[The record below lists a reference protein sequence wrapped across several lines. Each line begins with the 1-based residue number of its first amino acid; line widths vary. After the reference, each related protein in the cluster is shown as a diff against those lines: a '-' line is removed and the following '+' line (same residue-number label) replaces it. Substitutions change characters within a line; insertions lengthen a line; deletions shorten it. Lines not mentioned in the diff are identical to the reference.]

1 MTLCRIVSRFLFFVF
16 CLPFAVLCGERVIFS
31 YVFIPGPVPFLPEI
45 QPLGSIFPA
54 LSLHFQICQSQNYS
68 PQIAHAAARRRKR
81 VEVWGLSRGSCQKNA
96 LSTNQVFFCPDF
108 SVDGFYFSERETGR
122 AIWIT
127 ARQQLGFL
135 SIGMGSAGTYRYS

>member
-1 MTLCRIVSRFLFFVF
+1 LNKK
-16 CLPFAVLCGERVIFS
+16 
-31 YVFIPGPVPFLPEI
+31 FIICPVPFLPEI

-68 PQIAHAAARRRKR
+68 PQIAHAATRRRKR

-108 SVDGFYFSERETGR
+108 SVDGFYFSEREKGLRNLDHGKAATGALIDR
-122 AIWIT
+122 NGQSGHLQVFIIDSGL
-127 ARQQLGFL
+127 Q
-135 SIGMGSAGTYRYS
+135 IIP